1 MIFQERN
8 RTEGIYWSQ
17 LEIDA
22 PHILQLRNSVK
33 KNWGSRVYNIA
44 VVFEKGVVP
53 SISEKAQLVSLKFNI
68 TDEISAAHI
77 EKKHKRR

>member
-44 VVFEKGVVP
+44 VVFGTDNEAIVFDQGKF
-53 SISEKAQLVSLKFNI
+53 AQGSGQGCGGM
-68 TDEISAAHI
+68 D
-77 EKKHKRR
+77 